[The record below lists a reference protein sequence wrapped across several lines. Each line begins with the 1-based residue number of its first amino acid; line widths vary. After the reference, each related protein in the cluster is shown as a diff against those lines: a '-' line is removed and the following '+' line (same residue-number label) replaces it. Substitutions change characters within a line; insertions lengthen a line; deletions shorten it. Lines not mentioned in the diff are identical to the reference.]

1 VFLIIPMFFQKR
13 QFLGL
18 DIGSSST
25 KAVLFERAGRSLRV
39 LSCQES
45 VHEAEGILN
54 DQELILEIGLWLQE
68 NSWREIPACLGIP
81 QYYGSTMLAD
91 FPGGS
96 RRAIAKMVAFET
108 RQLAGVSEEGFVHS
122 WQVFPSSFERA
133 CPVLITI
140 CNAGAINERL
150 QGFKEKAH
158 GNPVSSALNGLAML
172 NAFIDLEKT
181 AAKSEQ
187 PVLLLDLGLTTSTVV
202 IAAAGQA
209 LYAGT
214 LSFAAERFNKALDHR
229 QYQFL
234 AGEGLQRLC
243 QLNLADDSERSPMLI
258 AARQLEEE
266 IQQAVE
272 HWRSVEKETLA
283 KTPIEGVYVCGGA
296 SRIGTL
302 QNWLEKRLEVPVHI
316 FGPTWNGETRPEFV
330 TAWGLALQAA
340 GKAAVEIDL
349 LPAPL
354 RWEKQR
360 KKRFPLL
367 IAAVA
372 LFLLVFSA
380 WQLQQFQS
388 LGRATAAMRKQS
400 SQLSTSGA
408 LADELTSLQKQLLS
422 HEEQLLPLLIA
433 GKQTLRLRQALEA
446 MANACGDED
455 WFIYLGDESSFQ
467 PTDGKKQTGPVAAP
481 SQGTSLFAT
490 AATATKSASAEP
502 TAVEFPQR
510 LLPGQRTLAH
520 NFISA
525 GYTPFVPAQPYEQVR
540 KIARHLQEQG
550 GFGGVDLLPENVRV
564 TREDLFLPWQQFFR
578 KLPESQFRAFMFKMP
593 LEKNKTEKDEEE

>member
-1 VFLIIPMFFQKR
+1 MFLQKR

-54 DQELILEIGLWLQE
+54 EQELILEIGLWLKE
-68 NSWREIPACLGIP
+68 NSWREIPTCLGIP
-81 QYYGSTMLAD
+81 QYFGSTMLAD
-91 FPGGS
+91 FPGGNQ
-96 RRAIAKMVAFET
+96 RAIAKMVAFET

-122 WQVFPSSFERA
+122 WQVFPPAFERA
-133 CPVLITI
+133 CPVLIAI

-150 QGFKEKAH
+150 QSFKETAH
-158 GNPVSSALNGLAML
+158 GNPVASALNGLAVL
-172 NAFIDLEKT
+172 NAFVDLEKE

-187 PVLLLDLGLTTSTVV
+187 PLLLLDLGLSTSTVV

-209 LYAGT
+209 LYVGT
-214 LSFAAERFNKALDHR
+214 LSFAAERFNKALDNR
-229 QYQFL
+229 QYHFL
-234 AGEGLQRLC
+234 EGEGLQRLR

-272 HWRSVEKETLA
+272 NWRSVEKENLA
-283 KTPIEGVYVCGGA
+283 KTPIETVYLCGGA
-296 SRIGTL
+296 SRIGSL
-302 QNWLEKRLEVPVHI
+302 RDWLEKRLEVPARI
-316 FGPTWNGETRPEFV
+316 FGPTWDNETRPEFV

-340 GKAAVEIDL
+340 EKAAVEIDL
-349 LPAPL
+349 LPAPM

-372 LFLLVFSA
+372 IFMLVFGA
-380 WQLQQFQS
+380 WQLRQFQS
-388 LGRATAAMRKQS
+388 LGKETATMRKQTK
-400 SQLSTSGA
+400 QLSSSGA

-422 HEEQLLPLLIA
+422 HEEQLLPLLTA
-433 GKQTLRLRQALEA
+433 GKQTLRLRQALVA
-446 MANACGDED
+446 MADACGDDD
-455 WFIYLGDESSFQ
+455 WFIYLGDEESFHPIDQ
-467 PTDGKKQTGPVAAP
+467 KKPAGAAATP
-481 SQGTSLFAT
+481 SPRGASLFA
-490 AATATKSASAEP
+490 ATAPASKPAEA
-502 TAVEFPQR
+502 TAVEFPQS
-510 LLPGQRTLAH
+510 LLPGQRKLAG

-540 KIARHLQEQG
+540 KIAHQLQEKG

-564 TREDLFLPWQQFFR
+564 TREDLFQPWQQFFR
-578 KLPESQFRAFMFKMP
+578 KLPESQFRVFMFKMP
-593 LEKNKTEKDEEE
+593 LEQSKEQRDPDDD